1 MAAPAIKKVVLA
13 YSGGLDTSIILKWL
27 QTEYG
32 AEVVTFTADL
42 GQGEELLAQGHAEGV
57 PLLLEA
63 VLGAAAGGA
72 SLGEVALRSDACAD
86 GLERILDGEVG
97 MIVNTPSGS
106 DARADGYAI
115 RAAGTSM
122 NAPILT
128 TVQELAAAVQAIE
141 AGMQGEFSVKSLQEH
156 AADLNLFAAR

>member
-1 MAAPAIKKVVLA
+1 MLGEKQFRHISLGSGSGADDR
-13 YSGGLDTSIILKWL
+13 SGGATQIQQS
-27 QTEYG
+27 Q
-32 AEVVTFTADL
+32 
-42 GQGEELLAQGHAEGV
+42 
-57 PLLLEA
+57 
-63 VLGAAAGGA
+63 
-72 SLGEVALRSDACAD
+72 
-86 GLERILDGEVG
+86 RILDGEVG

-141 AGMQGEFSVKSLQEH
+141 ASMHGSYAVKSLQEH
-156 AADLNLFAAR
+156 ARDLDMYGTR